1 MYKALIKRIIIDK
14 KTQKRY
20 DLKIGEN
27 IDIPDEL
34 GKSLVNLKYVESIKE
49 NNKKDAWSNKE

>member
-49 NNKKDAWSNKE
+49 NNKKDA